1 MRLKEIMSRD
11 VRTISPAKLAEEA
24 WEKMTRHDI
33 HHLVVVKSGEVQGLV
48 SQRDLGGK
56 KGASLRRGRL
66 VKDVMSPVVITAKP
80 TTTLRQAANLLRGY
94 GIGCLPV
101 MDNGKLKGVVTVS
114 DLLELIGRGIE
125 RPVGRTP
132 RGMLKKK
139 LSRPEGRARPR

>member
-24 WEKMTRHDI
+24 WEKMRQHDI
-33 HHLVVVKSGEVQGLV
+33 HHLVVMKGGKVEGLI
-48 SQRDLGGK
+48 SHRDLGGR

-80 TTTLRQAANLLRGY
+80 TTTFKQAANLLRGY
-94 GIGCLPV
+94 GIGCLPIV
-101 MDNGKLKGVVTVS
+101 DGGKLKGVVTVS
-114 DLLELIGRGIE
+114 DLLELVGRGIE
-125 RPVGRTP
+125 RPIGRTP

-139 LSRPEGRARPR
+139 LSRPEGQTRPR